1 MTEVHY
7 WARVGWMSLMT
18 LRFVL
23 FVGVLSF
30 AMGCSASDPSDT
42 SVFRT
47 VSAEELARAYTTDP
61 TGADAAYRG
70 QDLSVT
76 GTIHSVTQLYPNSAM
91 VLLRGDGNHNV
102 GCFPGRWGNY
112 RDLSGPVTMFGV
124 GLGLNFTMRA
134 VEGVID
140 LSHCE
145 VVRPGE
151 PTPVGRPSPKPTP

>member
-1 MTEVHY
+1 MTIR
-7 WARVGWMSLMT
+7 AALI
-18 LRFVL
+18 
-23 FVGVLSF
+23 VGVLSL
-30 AMGCSASDPSDT
+30 AMGCSAPDPSDT

-76 GTIHSVTQLYPNSAM
+76 GTIHSISQLYPDSAM

-102 GCFPGRWGNY
+102 GCFPGQWANY
-112 RDLSGPVTMFGV
+112 RDHSGQVTMFGLGQ
-124 GLGLNFTMRA
+124 GLSFTMGA
-134 VEGVID
+134 VEGVVS